1 MGRIVQK
8 FGGTSVANVECIK
21 NAANK
26 VLIEHNKGNQVI
38 VVVSAMAGWLTRF
51 DPAIT
56 AARMVGIQSAAWKLL
71 PQAFPI
77 TYTHPSL

>member
-8 FGGTSVANVECIK
+8 FGGTSVANVERIK

-38 VVVSAMAGWLTRF
+38 VVVSAMAGTTNQLI
-51 DPAIT
+51 DYIEQIT
-56 AARMVGIQSAAWKLL
+56 DLYEPKEYYVIVSAAHS
-71 PQAFPI
+71 
-77 TYTHPSL
+77 YRS